1 MFYHDSTNQQRPST
15 ERTVNELRIN
25 ISSPSPTYQQQQNG
39 VSLPADENLA
49 QQRVTNKQ
57 LHSTLNQAPRKSQ
70 YEDHTWISD
79 DQRKSLINSTPQA
92 PSSSSSK
99 TNSTDRRSASL
110 TPRHNHDIQIEKQS
124 SNPLSTFHYGD
135 HPDDNRQHRHHHSRT
150 NQHHQSKHRKSPIR
164 TTINSNNNRVL
175 SVSGKLRCSRCNDEL
190 GRRRV

>member
-25 ISSPSPTYQQQQNG
+25 ISSPSPTYQQQQNR

-110 TPRHNHDIQIEKQS
+110 TPRHNHIHYQRFITVIIRMIIDNIDIIILEQI
-124 SNPLSTFHYGD
+124 NII
-135 HPDDNRQHRHHHSRT
+135 
-150 NQHHQSKHRKSPIR
+150 NQNIANHLF
-164 TTINSNNNRVL
+164 V
-175 SVSGKLRCSRCNDEL
+175 
-190 GRRRV
+190 RRLIVIIIEFYLLVVNYVVQDVMMN